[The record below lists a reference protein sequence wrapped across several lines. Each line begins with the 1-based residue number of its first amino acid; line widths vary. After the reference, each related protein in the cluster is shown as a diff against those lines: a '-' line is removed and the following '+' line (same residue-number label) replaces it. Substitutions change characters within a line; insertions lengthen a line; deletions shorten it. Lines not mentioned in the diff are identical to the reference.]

1 MAIADGY
8 RTHDETNTPRYRMP
22 DLLTLEEM
30 KLYFASTYGQD
41 VTLSPISDEVRDL
54 VNNGVG
60 VLPAPAVVGDKDREL
75 AELREKLGIVALERQ
90 LGVVPE
96 PGSPAAELDSKT
108 MTREQL
114 EEKYGPIDPPAPP
127 PDDSGDRTVDDPE
140 QTTPVDE
147 LNALLDK

>member
-8 RTHDETNTPRYRMP
+8 RTHDETNIPRYRMP

-30 KLYFASTYGQD
+30 KLYFASTYGLD
-41 VTLSPISDEVRDL
+41 VTLSPISDEVRNL

-60 VLPAPAVVGDKDREL
+60 VLPIPAVIGDKDREL

-90 LGVVPE
+90 LGIVPE

-108 MTREQL
+108 MTPEQL
-114 EEKYGPIDPPAPP
+114 EEKYGSVSEPAPP
-127 PDDSGDRTVDDPE
+127 AESGDETVENPE
-140 QTTPVDE
+140 QITSADE